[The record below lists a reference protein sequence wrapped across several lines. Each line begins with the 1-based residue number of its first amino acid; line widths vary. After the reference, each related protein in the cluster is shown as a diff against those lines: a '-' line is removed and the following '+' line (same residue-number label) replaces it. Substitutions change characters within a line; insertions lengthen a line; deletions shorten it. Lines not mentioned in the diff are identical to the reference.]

1 MVEDVSLG
9 KNFHRTIGNI
19 MLKYASNQNAIR
31 CDGDRGGFF
40 QPDMAVNSST
50 FVKPAFEFA
59 GIHFHRDGVF
69 AADAYDVRDVGTE
82 RIVTALVMFHE
93 PAIDEYGRVAKRA
106 IEIQPDA
113 FARVRRRQIQRA
125 GIPAD

>member
-9 KNFHRTIGNI
+9 KNFHRTIRSI
-19 MLKYASNQNAIR
+19 MLEYTSNKNAIR
-31 CDGDRGGFF
+31 RDGDRRGFF
-40 QPDMAVNSST
+40 QPDVAVNSGA

-69 AADAYDVRDVGTE
+69 SADPHDIRDVGTE

-93 PAIDEYGRVAKRA
+93 PAIDEYG
-106 IEIQPDA
+106 
-113 FARVRRRQIQRA
+113 
-125 GIPAD
+125 